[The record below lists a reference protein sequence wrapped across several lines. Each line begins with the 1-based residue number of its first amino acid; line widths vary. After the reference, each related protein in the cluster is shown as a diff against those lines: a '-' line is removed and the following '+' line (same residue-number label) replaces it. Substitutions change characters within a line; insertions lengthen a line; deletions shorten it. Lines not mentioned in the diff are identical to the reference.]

1 MSEEI
6 GYPDEEFEDTQKD
19 KFLTFAIDSEIYGLD
34 ISHVIEIIGVQ
45 EITEIPNQLPCIRG
59 VINLRGKIIP
69 TMDIRIRFGKPARE
83 YDDRTCIVVLEIQE
97 LTVGIIV
104 DTVVEVMC
112 VPESMISTPPTF
124 GKGNGGQFIRGI
136 GKVGDAVKL
145 LLDSDRLLN
154 HEDLILAEE
163 LRSLETRTQ

>member
-6 GYPDEEFEDTQKD
+6 GYLDEEFEDTQKD

-45 EITEIPNQLPCIRG
+45 EITEVPNQLPCIRG

-69 TMDIRIRFGKPARE
+69 TMDIRIRFGKPPRE

-112 VPESMISTPPTF
+112 VPENMISIPPTF
-124 GKGNGGQFIRGI
+124 GNGNGGQFIKGI
-136 GKVGDAVKL
+136 GKVGDAIKL
-145 LLDSDRLLN
+145 LLDSNRLLN

-163 LRSLETRTQ
+163 LISLETLTQ